1 MTDVRRAFAGAEA
14 IRAGFIP
21 LVDAAPL
28 VAASRLGFAR
38 DEGLVI
44 ELLRETSWATLRD
57 RIAVRHLDVAHM
69 LGPMPIADS
78 LGLTPLPIGL
88 IVPIALGYG
97 GNTITVSASLW
108 REVASEGAPETG
120 EAAPTA
126 SAMARVVASRR
137 WSARPRLTFAIV
149 HPYSAHHY
157 QLAYWL
163 GWAGISPGTDVDLV
177 VLPPSLMT
185 AALAGGQIDGFC
197 VGDPW
202 GSVAT
207 VEGAGRVLTTSAH
220 IWENA
225 PDKVLGISR
234 AFAEDKRERVAPLVR
249 AIHRAACWCDDP
261 ANHADLARLLAE
273 PAHIGQPAEVIQAS
287 LSRRPGSPLA
297 GIAAGPSFLAFSAS
311 GATYPRRDHAAW
323 FYAQMV
329 RWGQARLDDAMM
341 TKATSV
347 YRSDIYRAALKPL
360 DVPLPLDDHEKE
372 ASSGPVRLPK
382 AARGAYQFAADRF
395 FDGRTF
401 DPDRISDYLE
411 RLASR

>member
-1 MTDVRRAFAGAEA
+1 MSGARQSASGTGA

-21 LVDAAPL
+21 LADAAPL
-28 VAASRLGFAR
+28 IAASRLGFAR
-38 DEGLVI
+38 DEGLAI

-69 LGPMPIADS
+69 LGPMPIADI

-88 IVPIALGYG
+88 MVPIALGYG
-97 GNTITVSASLW
+97 GNTITVSTSLW
-108 REVASEGAPETG
+108 RELAAEGAPDTG

-137 WSARPRLTFAIV
+137 WAGRSRLSFAIV

-163 GWAGISPGTDVDLV
+163 GWAGIAPGVDVDFV
-177 VLPPSLMT
+177 VLPPPLMT

-202 GSVAT
+202 GSAAMI
-207 VEGAGRVLTTSAH
+207 EGAGRVLTTSAH

-234 AFAEDKRERVAPLVR
+234 AFAEEKSERVAPLVR
-249 AIHRAACWCDDP
+249 AIYRAACWCDDP
-261 ANHADLARLLAE
+261 AHHADLARLLAE
-273 PAHIGQPAEVIQAS
+273 PAHIGQPAEVIRAS
-287 LSRRPGSPLA
+287 LSRRPGAPVGGVAS
-297 GIAAGPSFLAFSAS
+297 GPSFLAYSAN
-311 GATYPRRDHAAW
+311 GATYPRRSHAAW
-323 FYAQMV
+323 YYAQMV
-329 RWGQARLDDAMM
+329 RWGQARLDDALAA
-341 TKATSV
+341 KATSV
-347 YRSDIYRAALKPL
+347 YRSDIYRAALAPL
-360 DVPLPLDDHEKE
+360 DIPLPADDLKIED
-372 ASSGPVRLPK
+372 AGRAPK
-382 AARGAYQFAADRF
+382 PSKARRGEFELGVDTF

-401 DPDRISDYLE
+401 DPDRIGDYL
-411 RLASR
+411 RQFARD

>member
-1 MTDVRRAFAGAEA
+1 MTDARRSLAGAGA

-28 VAASRLGFAR
+28 IVASRLGFAR

-88 IVPIALGYG
+88 IVPIALGFG

-108 REVASEGAPETG
+108 RELAAEGAPETG
-120 EAAPTA
+120 EAAPTG

-137 WSARPRLTFAIV
+137 WSGRPRLTFAIV

-163 GWAGISPGTDVDLV
+163 SWAAIAPGADVDFV

-225 PDKVLGISR
+225 PDKVLGISQ
-234 AFAEDKRERVAPLVR
+234 AFAEEKRDRVAPLVR
-249 AIHRAACWCDDP
+249 AIYRAARWCDDP
-261 ANHADLARLLAE
+261 GNHADLARLLAE
-273 PAHIGQPAEVIQAS
+273 PVHIGQPAEVILSS

-297 GIAAGPSFLAFSAS
+297 GVASGPSFLAFSAN
-311 GATYPRRDHAAW
+311 GATYPRRSHAAW

-329 RWGQARLDDAMM
+329 RWGQARLDDTLMRR
-341 TKATSV
+341 ATSV
-347 YRSDIYRAALKPL
+347 YRADIYRAALEPL
-360 DVPLPLDDHEKE
+360 DVSLPVDDQGSE
-372 ASSGPVRLPK
+372 APPRPVQLSRL
-382 AARGAYQFAADRF
+382 ARGEFELGVDKF

-401 DPDRISDYLE
+401 DPDRITEYLGQ
-411 RLASR
+411 LASR

>member
-1 MTDVRRAFAGAEA
+1 MTNACQATFGRTA

-21 LVDAAPL
+21 LSDAAPL
-28 VAASRLGFAR
+28 IAASRLGFAR
-38 DEGLVI
+38 DEGLEI

-57 RIAVRHLDVAHM
+57 RMAVRHLDIAHM
-69 LGPMPIADS
+69 LGPMPIADI

-88 IVPIALGYG
+88 MTPIALGYG

-108 REVASEGAPETG
+108 RELAAEGAPDTG
-120 EAAPTA
+120 DAASAA

-137 WSARPRLTFAIV
+137 WSGRARLTFAIV

-163 GWAGISPGTDVDLV
+163 SWAGIAPGVDLDFV
-177 VLPPSLMT
+177 VLPPPLMT
-185 AALAGGQIDGFC
+185 AALAAGQIDGFC

-202 GSVAT
+202 GSAAT

-234 AFAEDKRERVAPLVR
+234 AFAEEQSARVAPLVR
-249 AIHRAACWCDDP
+249 AIYRAACWCDVA
-261 ANHADLARLLAE
+261 ANHAELARLLAE
-273 PAHIGQPAEVIQAS
+273 PGHIGQPAEVILAA
-287 LSRRPGSPLA
+287 LSRRPGSLA
-297 GIAAGPSFLAFSAS
+297 GGVASGPSFLAFSANE
-311 GATYPRRDHAAW
+311 ATYPRRSHAAW

-329 RWGQARLDDAMM
+329 RWGQVRLDQALAA
-341 TKATSV
+341 KATSV
-347 YRSDIYRAALKPL
+347 YRSDIYREALAPL
-360 DVPLPLDDHEKE
+360 DIPLPADDRNIEDQRRVQRRSTSRHD
-372 ASSGPVRLPK
+372 AIQLGI
-382 AARGAYQFAADRF
+382 DTF

-401 DPDRISDYLE
+401 DPANIDGYLRQFADE
-411 RLASR
+411 